1 MRRLATL
8 LSVTLLLVCAHASAL
23 AQDGDRVFNDSVLH
37 QLHIVTPL
45 VHWFDTLENDYAL
58 NLADPLAYPE
68 IYRPC
73 DATFDGQP
81 IAQCGFREKGNF
93 SNQTVFSRKQP
104 LKLAFD
110 AVVEQR
116 FDGIKKINL
125 HNFTNDPSLVHDV
138 ASYALFRAAGIPAP
152 RTAYTQVYVNDEY
165 LGLYLLVENVDKT
178 FLKRHYGSQGND
190 GMLFK
195 TGRGVQVLLNWLGPD
210 SSAYQDQGLNLNT
223 DENRDWSGFIDFVD
237 LLNNDH
243 GPGFQQRLAAKFDV
257 HGYLKVLAIE
267 KLVRS
272 WDSYAGGG
280 NNFYLYAHP
289 DGQFRWIPWDMNET
303 FQDLRILRAS
313 SWTDGYLIPKTMDE
327 RPLLKRIFEIEAY
340 RQAYFDIVCDL
351 ITGAFTLEELGP
363 LLVRYHAVADTAYA
377 SDPNKLNT
385 YESFARSLTETH
397 RDDQSLFN
405 TPYEL
410 HLRYP
415 GIFPLIEDQ
424 RAWAQH
430 QLAGWDYTCTWASP
444 RVQTLDIHPNPAEDL
459 AYIASPDSAFDYAQ
473 FQLYDLSGRE
483 AFNSGFVFP
492 DGEAYPLQLAGVSPG
507 LYLVV
512 MRGALGQVMG
522 RGKLVVR

>member
-1 MRRLATL
+1 MRRLIFLLHATL
-8 LSVTLLLVCAHASAL
+8 LACCATSMAH
-23 AQDGDRVFNDSVLH
+23 AQDGDLVFNDSVLH
-37 QLHIVTPL
+37 QLRIVTPL
-45 VHWFDTLENDYAL
+45 VNWFDTLENDYAL
-58 NLADPLAYPE
+58 NAADPLAYPE

-81 IAQCGFREKGNF
+81 ILQCGFREKGNF
-93 SNQTVFSRKQP
+93 SNQTAQGRKQP

-116 FDGIKKINL
+116 FDGLKKINL

-138 ASYALFRAAGIPAP
+138 VSYALFRAAGIPAP
-152 RTAYTQVYVNDEY
+152 RTAYTQVYVNGEY

-195 TGRGVQVLLNWLGPD
+195 TGRGVRVLLNWLGPD
-210 SSAYQDQGLNLNT
+210 SSAYQDQGLTLNT
-223 DENRDWSGFIDFVD
+223 DENRDWSGLIDFLD
-237 LLNNDH
+237 LLNNDF
-243 GPGFQQRLAAKFDV
+243 GPGFQQRLEAKFDV
-257 HGYLKVLAIE
+257 HGFLKVLAVE

-289 DGQFRWIPWDMNET
+289 DGQIRWIPWDMNET
-303 FQDLRILRAS
+303 FQDIRILRGS
-313 SWTDGYLIPKTMDE
+313 DWTDGYLIPKTQDE
-327 RPLLKRIFEIEAY
+327 RPLLKRIFEIEEY
-340 RQAYFDIVCDL
+340 RQAYFDAVCTL

-363 LLVRYHAVADTAYA
+363 LLVMHHAVADTAYR

-397 RDDQSLFN
+397 RDDQSLFK
-405 TPYEL
+405 TAYEIR
-410 HLRYP
+410 LRYP

-424 RAWAQH
+424 RDWAQR
-430 QLAGWDYTCTWASP
+430 QLAGWAYPCALA
-444 RVQTLDIHPNPAEDL
+444 RAGMQTLDIHPNPADDI
-459 AYIASPDSAFDYAQ
+459 AYISNPEQGFDYAQ
-473 FQLYDLSGRE
+473 VQLYDLSGRE
-483 AFNSGFVFP
+483 VYHSGFVFQ
-492 DGEAYPLQLAGVSPG
+492 DGVPYPLHLGQVSPG

-512 MRGALGQVMG
+512 KRGPLGEVMG
-522 RGKLVVR
+522 RGKLMVR